1 MATSSGDL
9 QLAAAAAGFT
19 LGFGTLTVWRAVK
32 QTRQNKSPHRSAFVY
47 MIWGEILAN
56 LLIGI
61 LGWLF
66 LNGVL
71 QADPVVLFFILF
83 CYVFE
88 VQLLLQIIINRI
100 AIIVERR
107 VMAEKLKW
115 ATAIFISIVNICVM
129 CIWIPAHMAKPPS
142 QTYVEINKYWD
153 RVSKILIC
161 LVDAGLNWYFIH
173 VVDARLVKQHGLRKY
188 KPLIGYYTRLGILS
202 ICMDVMLLGLMAL
215 PNQVVYIQFHPVAY
229 MVKLYIEMSM
239 ADLIVKVATSSEIDV
254 RAGTSSGTPFPDSRS
269 YAQRTFNDRD
279 TVNGAKNTARIGH
292 TQGTG
297 TNREDVKGI
306 QRQTEVQIFVG
317 DSDSDNQND
326 DLDKVSSRTSA
337 ENNYNTHGAPQ
348 YNSNNPFNKVHN
360 QHRLSDESQ
369 IPLKDLSRAGEAV

>member
-1 MATSSGDL
+1 
-9 QLAAAAAGFT
+9 
-19 LGFGTLTVWRAVK
+19 
-32 QTRQNKSPHRSAFVY
+32 
-47 MIWGEILAN
+47 
-56 LLIGI
+56 
-61 LGWLF
+61 
-66 LNGVL
+66 
-71 QADPVVLFFILF
+71 
-83 CYVFE
+83 
-88 VQLLLQIIINRI
+88 
-100 AIIVERR
+100 
-107 VMAEKLKW
+107 
-115 ATAIFISIVNICVM
+115 
-129 CIWIPAHMAKPPS
+129 
-142 QTYVEINKYWD
+142 
-153 RVSKILIC
+153 
-161 LVDAGLNWYFIH
+161 
-173 VVDARLVKQHGLRKY
+173 
-188 KPLIGYYTRLGILS
+188 
-202 ICMDVMLLGLMAL
+202 MDVMLLGLMAL

>member
-1 MATSSGDL
+1 MSTSSGDL

-32 QTRQNKSPHRSAFVY
+32 QTKQNKSPHRSAFIY

-71 QADPVVLFFILF
+71 EAEPVVLFFILF

-107 VMAEKLKW
+107 TMASKLKW
-115 ATAIFISIVNICVM
+115 ATAIFISLVNIFVM
-129 CIWIPAHMAKPPS
+129 CIWIPAHMTKPPS
-142 QTYVEINKYWD
+142 QVYVDINKYWD
-153 RVSKILIC
+153 RVSKVIIC

-173 VVDARLVKQHGLRKY
+173 VVDARLVKHHGLRKY

-239 ADLIVKVATSSEIDV
+239 ADLIVKVATTSEIDV
-254 RAGTSSGTPFPDSRS
+254 RQHSSSGTPFPDSRS
-269 YAQRTFNDRD
+269 HPQRTFNDRE
-279 TVNGAKNTARIGH
+279 TVNGAKNTAHIGH
-292 TQGTG
+292 TQNDDI
-297 TNREDVKGI
+297 NREDMKGI

-317 DSDSDNQND
+317 DSDSENHND
-326 DLDKVSSRTSA
+326 DLDKTSSRTSA
-337 ENNYNTHGAPQ
+337 ENNYNNHGAPQ
-348 YNSNNPFNKVHN
+348 YSSNNPFNKMHN

-369 IPLKDLSRAGEAV
+369 IPLKDLNRAGEAV